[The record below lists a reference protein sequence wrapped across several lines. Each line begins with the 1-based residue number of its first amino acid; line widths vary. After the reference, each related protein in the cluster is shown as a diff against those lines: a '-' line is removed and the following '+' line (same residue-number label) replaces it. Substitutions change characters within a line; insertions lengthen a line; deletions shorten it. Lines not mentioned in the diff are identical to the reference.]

1 MAIPKFNDLFND
13 ILELLSD
20 KQEYKARDV
29 KEIISNRLDL
39 TDEERQELIPSGTEP
54 IIKNRVGW
62 SLTSLKKAGYVES
75 KKWGSVNITKI
86 GLYEHKNNPNITIE
100 DLMKIPSYQEYM
112 GTDSKS
118 SNDSNDESIES
129 RTIDSTPEETIE
141 KAYKTI
147 NNQLSD
153 QILENILNN
162 NPYFFEK
169 LVVDLLL
176 KMGYGEFREN
186 AGITTQASNDGGID
200 GIINEDVLGLDNIG
214 IQAKRYASDNVI
226 GRPLLQSFAGAL
238 FGNGLNKGVFITTS
252 SFTKGAVDFVKNQ
265 SGMTIIL
272 IDGKKLTDLMIKYD
286 LGTSTIH
293 NYPIKQID
301 SDYFN
306 IGD

>member
-1 MAIPKFNDLFND
+1 MPIPKFNDLFND

-20 KQEYKARDV
+20 KKEYKTRDV
-29 KEIISNRLDL
+29 KEIISNKLDL
-39 TDEERQELIPSGTEP
+39 TDEERQVLIPSGTEP

-75 KKWGSVNITKI
+75 KKWGSVNITEI

-118 SNDSNDESIES
+118 SDDSNDESIES

-200 GIINEDVLGLDNIG
+200 GIINEDVLGLDKIG
-214 IQAKRYASDNVI
+214 IQAKRYAPDNVI

-252 SFTKGAVDFVKNQ
+252 SFTKGAVDFVNNQ

-272 IDGKKLTDLMIKYD
+272 IDGKKLTNLMIKYD

-306 IGD
+306 IGE

>member
-20 KQEYKARDV
+20 KQEYKTRDV